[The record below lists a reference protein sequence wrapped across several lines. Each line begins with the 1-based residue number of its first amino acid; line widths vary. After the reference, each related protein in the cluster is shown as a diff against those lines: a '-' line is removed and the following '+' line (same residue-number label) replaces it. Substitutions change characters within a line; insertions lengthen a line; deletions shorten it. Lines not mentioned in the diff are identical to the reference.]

1 MKRLSPS
8 FMAEC
13 PESGVLLFE
22 KVLEKLCLYKIITQ
36 SDADQSKLQYNKLL
50 SNVVKE
56 NKEAFA
62 DFDNVNDRLDAFL
75 WRVIGGSSRYKNLL
89 GTLKIVLIL
98 SHGQAQVERGFSLNS

>member
-1 MKRLSPS
+1 MCYCLKKSWKNS
-8 FMAEC
+8 A
-13 PESGVLLFE
+13 STKLLH
-22 KVLEKLCLYKIITQ
+22 

-75 WRVIGGSSRYKNLL
+75 WRFIGGSSRYKNLL
-89 GTLKIVLIL
+89 DTLKIVLIL
-98 SHGQAQVERGFSLNS
+98 SHGPA